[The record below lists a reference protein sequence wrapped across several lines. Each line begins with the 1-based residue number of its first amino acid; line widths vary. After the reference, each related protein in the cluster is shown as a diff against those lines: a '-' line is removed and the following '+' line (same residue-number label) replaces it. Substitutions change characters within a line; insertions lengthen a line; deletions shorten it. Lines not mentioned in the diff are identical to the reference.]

1 MMARLFVS
9 EQNSLPVKLRYRI
22 GVVGEFL
29 TSNITRV
36 QRIFE
41 KNGDYHSLCLQDRSN
56 LLRGTVKHTGCI
68 GGTFVLHQAHL
79 LDDPLFYKSTELIF
93 GSDVM
98 STITPLTES
107 FDTDAIFVKLILT
120 IVAFST
126 IRYANYSDATLN
138 NLIDIKSV
146 IRIQDTYIELA
157 WGYMIYKYSYEHA
170 VIRFCRLIKNLF
182 QINCTIVE
190 AERIQEYKNMIDT
203 VVEQTEQRLKL
214 NN

>member
-1 MMARLFVS
+1 MMAQLFIS
-9 EQNSLPVKLRYRI
+9 EQNALPVKLRYKI

-41 KNGDYHSLCLQDRSN
+41 KNDDYHSLCLQDRST
-56 LLRGTVKHTGCI
+56 LLRSTVKHTGCI

-98 STITPLTES
+98 STIIPLTES
-107 FDTDAIFVKLILT
+107 FDSDATFVKLILT

-126 IRYANYSDATLN
+126 IRYTNYFDTDSND
-138 NLIDIKSV
+138 LIDIKTV

-157 WGYMIYKYSYEHA
+157 WGYMIYKYSYEQA
-170 VIRFCRLIKNLF
+170 VIRFCHLIKNLF
-182 QINCTIVE
+182 KINFTVVE
-190 AERIQEYKNMIDT
+190 ADRIQEYKNMIDT